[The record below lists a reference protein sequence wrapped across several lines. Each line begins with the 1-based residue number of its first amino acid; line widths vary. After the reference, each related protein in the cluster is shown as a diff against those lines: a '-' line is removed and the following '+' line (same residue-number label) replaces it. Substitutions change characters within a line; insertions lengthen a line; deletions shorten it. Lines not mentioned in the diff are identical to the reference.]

1 MTKDKIQTE
10 GLKQG
15 VTKQLDNIKE
25 KYFVLQVQFRKDPDA
40 FARLYDLYIEKIFRF
55 VLFKVSRQEDAE
67 DISADVFLKAWKYIK
82 ESEKKVSNFKAF
94 IYQIAR
100 NCVIDFY
107 REKNRAFSK
116 TNEDQQLIESV
127 SDQKSLAEDVEN
139 KIEVAAVENYLN
151 KLKEEYRE
159 IILLRHVEG
168 FNIKE
173 IAQILGKKSGAIRVL
188 LHRAMKAL
196 KEIAGETGDAGE
208 NE

>member
-1 MTKDKIQTE
+1 MTNDQTQPD
-10 GLKQG
+10 GFKQG
-15 VTKQLDNIKE
+15 VAKQLDNVKE
-25 KYFVLQVQFRKDPDA
+25 KYFVLQVQYRKDPDA
-40 FARLYDLYIEKIFRF
+40 FAKLYDLYIEKIFRF

-94 IYQIAR
+94 IYQVAR

-107 REKNRAFSK
+107 REKNRTFEKA
-116 TNEDQQLIESV
+116 NEDQELIEDAR
-127 SDQKSLAEDVEN
+127 DQKDLAQQVEN
-139 KIEVAAVENYLN
+139 KIEIAAVENYLN

-196 KEIAGETGDAGE
+196 KEIANE